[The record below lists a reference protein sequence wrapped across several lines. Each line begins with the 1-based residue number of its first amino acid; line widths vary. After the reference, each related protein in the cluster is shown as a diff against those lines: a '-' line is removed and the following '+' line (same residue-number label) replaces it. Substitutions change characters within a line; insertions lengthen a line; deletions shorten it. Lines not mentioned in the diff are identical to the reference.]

1 MVGASLPAPAPHS
14 WPQQDTVCLDDELQ
28 LSEHREELHQNQ
40 DQEEPLKDVSDN
52 ELIDTDHD
60 HLGDRV
66 AEDVEYSSVG
76 EVEWSE
82 ERQVVVRS
90 RCWMRRIDQDTII
103 TQQCLQLITESVAE
117 FNKVSVHFRVLEDK
131 FLSQS

>member
-40 DQEEPLKDVSDN
+40 DQEEPLEDVSDN

-60 HLGDRV
+60 HLSDRV

-90 RCWMRRIDQDTII
+90 R
-103 TQQCLQLITESVAE
+103 
-117 FNKVSVHFRVLEDK
+117 
-131 FLSQS
+131 

>member
-1 MVGASLPAPAPHS
+1 MG
-14 WPQQDTVCLDDELQ
+14 
-28 LSEHREELHQNQ
+28 
-40 DQEEPLKDVSDN
+40 DVSDN

-60 HLGDRV
+60 YLGDRV

-131 FLSQS
+131 FLSQG